1 MRSLRFS
8 TNLQKTELRLSAT
21 ERVVHACV
29 CVCVCARRRAS
40 AATSRILSG
49 RNLRKA
55 CRKSTDWHR
64 TRVSC
69 DSNIGRRMRHDAQA
83 FPSVNP
89 FVNLLFVRWNL
100 YRPPLPPF
108 LSLSLT
114 NSLGQLHDHQTS
126 SFTLEYSRSLQFSL
140 LGVIDR
146 TGENEF
152 YRACSCASCPDKW
165 QGNAFAPSNPV
176 CLSCVPG
183 RRGEP
188 ECPCSCALRK

>member
-1 MRSLRFS
+1 MGYLLRSLRFS

-108 LSLSLT
+108 LSLS
-114 NSLGQLHDHQTS
+114 HQFPWPVTRS
-126 SFTLEYSRSLQFSL
+126 SDIKLYSRIFAIAPVQFA
-140 LGVIDR
+140 GCNRQDR
-146 TGENEF
+146 
-152 YRACSCASCPDKW
+152 RKRI
-165 QGNAFAPSNPV
+165 
-176 CLSCVPG
+176 LSCVQ
-183 RRGEP
+183 
-188 ECPCSCALRK
+188 LRFVSR